1 MVAVSVNPALPVTYP
16 KPFPGGLGWHFRAGP
31 AALAIAAVLGG
42 CAGLPPLEGRPESRA
57 LAATADTRIGAAVAA
72 LARGNPGKTGIHAL
86 PVGADAFAAR
96 MALAAGAERSIDAQY
111 YIWHGDQTG
120 VLLFEALANAAR
132 RGVRVRILI
141 DDQNSRDSE
150 EVVAAL
156 GAEPNVEVRLYNPFA
171 QRRGRFF
178 QGLADFSR
186 LNRRMHNKAFI
197 VDNQAA
203 VVGGRNIGNEYF
215 GAGTEA
221 PFMDLDVLAVGVAV
235 PEVSA
240 QFDLY
245 WNSASAYPARWLVG
259 EGMPGARAALDA
271 RFAEV
276 RADPHSLA
284 YMESVRSSPVLA
296 SLLKRDL
303 VFEWVNARV
312 VADDPAKTLDSSAR
326 TDVLLLSQLIA
337 GGTRVR
343 TGLDLISPY
352 FVPGEKGSAHLEA
365 LARSGIRV
373 RVLTNS
379 FIATDVTPVH
389 SGYAKR
395 REDLVRSGIRLYELK
410 GGGEPGK
417 PDRDGRG
424 SGSSSASLHAKTFAA
439 DGERIF
445 VGSFNF
451 DPRSALLNTEM
462 GLVIESRTLAAR
474 LSDAFDTWIPTH
486 AYEVRG
492 RPDGSLEWIE
502 RSGAGEVRHETEPGM
517 GPIKRAWLGFL
528 SLLPIDW
535 LL

>member
-1 MVAVSVNPALPVTYP
+1 MCRP
-16 KPFPGGLGWHFRAGP
+16 
-31 AALAIAAVLGG
+31 
-42 CAGLPPLEGRPESRA
+42 PPLEGRPESRA

-86 PVGADAFAAR
+86 PLGADAFAAR

-271 RFAEV
+271 RFAEGP
-276 RADPHSLA
+276 R
-284 YMESVRSSPVLA
+284 RSALTRLHGIRSKFAGPGI
-296 SLLKRDL
+296 LLKRDL

-410 GGGEPGK
+410 GGGEAREARPRRPGVGLVFSEPAREDVRSGRRAHLRGVLQLRSK
-417 PDRDGRG
+417 VRAAEYRDGPRHRKQDSRG
-424 SGSSSASLHAKTFAA
+424 PL
-439 DGERIF
+439 
-445 VGSFNF
+445 VGRLRYLDSH
-451 DPRSALLNTEM
+451 
-462 GLVIESRTLAAR
+462 AR
-474 LSDAFDTWIPTH
+474 L
-486 AYEVRG
+486 
-492 RPDGSLEWIE
+492 
-502 RSGAGEVRHETEPGM
+502 
-517 GPIKRAWLGFL
+517 
-528 SLLPIDW
+528 
-535 LL
+535 